1 MIQEIPYG
9 RYEKTDDSNSELP
22 VSIEVL
28 PHKAIMIHEIYNV
41 QNIHT
46 IENIQ
51 MRQFG
56 QIRQNRHNREI
67 SCQVKLLLIISF
79 FVPFVIIISSF
90 RI

>member
-22 VSIEVL
+22 LSIEVL
-28 PHKAIMIHEIYNV
+28 PHKAIMIHETYNV

-46 IENIQ
+46 IENIHIRQ
-51 MRQFG
+51 MR
-56 QIRQNRHNREI
+56 RNRGM
-67 SCQVKLLLIISF
+67 SCHVKVLLITSF
-79 FVPFVIIISSF
+79 FIPVVILISRF